1 MNLGQYLQ
9 TWQGTRREN
18 HWSRLIIL
26 RLVVSKDLA
35 WLDASGENT
44 AVVLTLPTL
53 NEAVKVRSYVG

>member
-26 RLVVSKDLA
+26 RLVVSNGLA

>member
-26 RLVVSKDLA
+26 RLVVSKELA